1 MSTQLPP
8 SLQQADHNVPPRVR
22 LETHPAVTHAVVVKD
37 LSQGGQLLSVSCQ
50 VLSVICQLSGVICQ
64 LSAGCTDQQV
74 SPGPVVSPG
83 VGPLAPSDGLQ
94 LARAQGRAVS
104 VAGVGGGSLLP
115 SSSSSSSSLSS

>member
-1 MSTQLPP
+1 M
-8 SLQQADHNVPPRVR
+8 
-22 LETHPAVTHAVVVKD
+22 THAVVVQD

-50 VLSVICQLSGVICQ
+50 VLSVSCQLSLLSVSCQLVGDICQ

-104 VAGVGGGSLLP
+104 VAGV
-115 SSSSSSSSLSS
+115 